1 MSSGQNRQDLPDLP
15 FLLFLVPFAAS
26 AVYAIYLW
34 VGVGL
39 SATLPSTVFLEVTES
54 PYVFLVGFVAVIA
67 GAALDVT
74 GVDPEKRRAK
84 LIEESNTLQKLAVV
98 ALVLGLIC
106 AWYSAGFDLG
116 TAASNVF
123 AGRYVVV
130 FPALVILFSFLFLPS
145 VTIKSSQVRNVV
157 IILLL
162 LGAPLAIDEVG
173 KRNFFA
179 GMGAGIALTAV
190 ALYLYF
196 TTKARDAKSA

>member
-1 MSSGQNRQDLPDLP
+1 MNSGQSKQDLP
-15 FLLFLVPFAAS
+15 FLLFLVPFAVS

-54 PYVFLVGFVAVIA
+54 PYIFLVGFVAVIA
-67 GAALDVT
+67 GASLDVI

-84 LIEESNTLQKLAVV
+84 LIQESDTLQKLAVT
-98 ALVLGLIC
+98 ALVLGLLC
-106 AWYSAGFDLG
+106 AWYSAGFDLT

-130 FPALVILFSFLFLPS
+130 FPALVIVFSFLFLPS
-145 VTIKSSQVRNVV
+145 LTIKSSQVKNVLIV
-157 IILLL
+157 VLL
-162 LGAPLAIDEVG
+162 LGVPLSIDEIG

-179 GMGAGIALTAV
+179 GMGAGIALTSV

-196 TTKARDAKSA
+196 TTKARDAKST